1 MVTVVG
7 TLSGKEFLVE
17 DQTYIFQ
24 DPFTGESIRWF
35 IGADRKGILKVPDQN
50 IEFVQE
56 PFTEEKLAGM
66 IKAVNM
72 KVRKEHDPNS
82 G

>member
-1 MVTVVG
+1 MVTVIG

-24 DPFTGESIRWF
+24 DPFTGNSVRWF
-35 IGADRKGILKVPDQN
+35 IDIERKKIVKIPDEN

-56 PFTEEKLAGM
+56 PFTEKKLTGM
-66 IKAVNM
+66 TKAVNR